1 MERITTII
9 NPKNKNG
16 KYKAKEDLEQEVKDA
31 FGLLPY
37 TGYTE
42 SSIQM
47 CIDLC
52 GSGSKVIVSGHPTL
66 QGVVYIRYFRF
77 DGKAKTVNVSSVK
90 QFKEEINFIKFE
102 MINEIDDVIKMFN

>member
-1 MERITTII
+1 MERITTMI

-16 KYKAKEDLEQEVKDA
+16 EYKTKEDLEQEVKDA

-52 GSGSKVIVSGHPTL
+52 G
-66 QGVVYIRYFRF
+66 
-77 DGKAKTVNVSSVK
+77 
-90 QFKEEINFIKFE
+90 
-102 MINEIDDVIKMFN
+102 